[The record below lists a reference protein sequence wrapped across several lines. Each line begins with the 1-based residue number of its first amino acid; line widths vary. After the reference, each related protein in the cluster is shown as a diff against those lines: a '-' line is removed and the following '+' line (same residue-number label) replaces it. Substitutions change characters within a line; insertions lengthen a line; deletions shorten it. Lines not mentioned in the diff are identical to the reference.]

1 MMDGSTHRP
10 QHPLRP
16 ASDVMRLERLGA
28 MMPTRLSFLRVL
40 MRTLADQQA
49 VVTRPVWEMDAAGFG
64 HAVYSLTLDERPY
77 SLVAFSQA
85 LSDADRS
92 DRVIATA
99 WDAAFVLYDG
109 VPDAAEIARLKANAP
124 LQEGGRFGPRDLV
137 LSRANKSV
145 RLFAHV
151 VDALRAGHQPD
162 AETLRNTGY
171 LMRTTAVYGNGK
183 FGLADRATYCDRPAL
198 SGPFMAEMLAVWLI
212 RAFTLDLAEHLGGR
226 AMDRDLKRSLGVGN
240 ATGLGMA
247 PFLVSHPLLLDAW
260 FSVRETALA
269 RVLAQEEISAG
280 KAAELVAQAQV
291 AAGYLDGWNVPD
303 PDAAQVIT
311 ELRGE
316 WAEFCD
322 GLRDLTGHGALQ
334 AVLDKAQLGSIPL
347 QELAF
352 SWLIEPFG
360 DLVDGLAECLATPF
374 SPVLKPAMSCA
385 ELRHL
390 VLSTAPWVLEPD
402 FDSDADQAQFWYVSE
417 AKLEPRLGDRYRE
430 PGAERETPLDTARQ
444 AAAMMNHLPDDDT
457 PLWQFLS
464 THPQHRAVAQRL
476 QALPSHPYAE
486 VQCNILGKEAAPIHL
501 LRAKLSMFG
510 ATGFDPKS
518 RLWTRV
524 TLAQGLPL
532 IDEVGAEAP
541 WLPT

>member
-1 MMDGSTHRP
+1 MDGSTHMP
-10 QHPLRP
+10 HPLRP
-16 ASDVMRLERLGA
+16 PSDVMRLERLGA

-49 VVTRPVWEMDAAGFG
+49 AVSRPVWDMDAEGFG
-64 HAVYSLTLDERPY
+64 HAVYTLTLDGRPY

-109 VPDAAEIARLKANAP
+109 VPDAAGIARLRANAP

-151 VDALRAGHQPD
+151 VDALRGGRQPD
-162 AETLRNTGY
+162 AETLRKTGY

-183 FGLADRATYCDRPAL
+183 FGLADRTTYCDRPAL

-212 RAFTLDLAEHLGGR
+212 RAFTIDLVEHLGGQP
-226 AMDRDLKRSLGVGN
+226 MERDLKRSLGVGN

-269 RVLAQEEISAG
+269 RVLAQDVITVS
-280 KAAELVAQAQV
+280 KAAKLRAEAQV
-291 AAGYLDGWNVPD
+291 AAAYLERWNVPD
-303 PDAAQVIT
+303 PDAAQVIAK
-311 ELRGE
+311 LRKE
-316 WAEFCD
+316 WAAFCA
-322 GLRDLTGHGALQ
+322 DLPDLAGQGALQ
-334 AVLDKAQLGSIPL
+334 GVWDMACAGSIPL
-347 QELAF
+347 QELVF

-360 DLVDGLAECLATPF
+360 DLVDGLAKGLATPLT
-374 SPVLKPAMSCA
+374 PVLEPGMPCA
-385 ELRHL
+385 QLRDVITRH
-390 VLSTAPWVLEPD
+390 APWVFEPD
-402 FDSDADQAQFWYVSE
+402 FDHDADQAQFWYVSE
-417 AKLEPRLGDRYRE
+417 AKLEPRLGDRHAE

-444 AAAMMNHLPDDDT
+444 AAALMRDLPDDDT
-457 PLWQFLS
+457 PLWQFLA
-464 THPQHRAVAQRL
+464 THPQHRAVAQRM
-476 QALPSHPYAE
+476 QALPQHPYAE
-486 VQCNILGKEAAPIHL
+486 VQCNILGSEAAPIHL

-532 IDEVGAEAP
+532 VDEIGAEAP